1 MYARPHRWSI
11 RSPGLWAGVQAIA
24 VIALLL
30 PWPVRADDGDAAR
43 SPGIA
48 IRREG
53 DRSDHDRRRPA
64 PAPGREHH
72 RAATAHVRAGGHAN
86 VQQSRQHSSSG
97 TTTPKRP
104 SILPER
110 WAEDWS
116 VLADPRVPKQ
126 PLDSLKYMPL
136 SAYDSKTYLSF
147 GGDIRE
153 RFEANNAV
161 NFGVHPSNNQNYLL
175 SRSDAFADL
184 RIADQVQVF
193 AQLESD
199 FAPWKAI
206 LTPADQNVLDLEQA
220 FVTVTEPVGDGT
232 ARMRLGRQQMNF
244 DLQRFVS
251 NRDGPNVRQ
260 SFDAAWGDYQIGPWK
275 FITFYSQPVV
285 VKDLG
290 AQPFED
296 YSSRDFTFSMA
307 RVQRDLF
314 GWATL
319 SGYYAYFTLDNSKY
333 LTVSGYERR
342 DIIDVRLYA
351 KTNDFDGDIE
361 VMSQTGSIG
370 NETIMAWA
378 VGSVAGYTLSG
389 IDWKPR
395 LGLQFDAASGNSD
408 PRGNVLQTFNP
419 LFPNGFYF
427 TLAGYTTYVNLI
439 HFKQSLTLQPTSSVK
454 IFLAVA
460 EQWRQTTADA
470 VYTIPNIPLPGTA
483 GQPGLYTGTYG
494 QVEVDWTLTPQL
506 SFLVQA
512 VYFDVSDVILRAGGH
527 NSTYLGVQLAYGW

>member
-1 MYARPHRWSI
+1 MHAQPHRSPI
-11 RSPGLWAGVQAIA
+11 RSPGLSAGVQAIA

-30 PWPVRADDGDAAR
+30 PWPVQADDGDAAR

-72 RAATAHVRAGGHAN
+72 RDAAAHVRAGGHAS
-86 VQQSRQHSSSG
+86 VRQSQQHSSSG
-97 TTTPKRP
+97 TTPKRP
-104 SILPER
+104 SILAER
-110 WAEDWS
+110 WDEDWS
-116 VLADPRVPKQ
+116 VLADPRVPRQ
-126 PLDSLKYMPL
+126 PLDSLKYIPL
-136 SAYDSKTYLSF
+136 SAYDPKTYLSF

-184 RIADQVQVF
+184 RVADQVQVF
-193 AQLESD
+193 TQFESD
-199 FAPWKAI
+199 FAPWKTI

-251 NRDGPNVRQ
+251 NREGPNVPQ
-260 SFDAAWGDYQIGPWK
+260 SYDAAWGDYQIGSWK
-275 FITFYSQPVV
+275 FITFYSQPVQV
-285 VKDLG
+285 RDLG

-296 YSSRDFTFSMA
+296 YSSDAFTFSMA

-319 SGYYAYFTLDNSKY
+319 SGYYAYFTLDNAKY
-333 LTVSGYERR
+333 LTVSGTEHR
-342 DIIDVRLYA
+342 DIIDVRFYA
-351 KTNDFDGDIE
+351 KTNNFDGDIE

-370 NETIMAWA
+370 NDPIMAWA

-419 LFPNGFYF
+419 LFPNGLYF
-427 TLAGYTTYVNLI
+427 TLAGYSTYVNLI

-454 IFLAVA
+454 ILLAVA

-470 VYTIPNIPLPGTA
+470 VYTIPNIPVPGTA

-512 VYFDVSDVILRAGGH
+512 VYFDVSDVIVRAGGH